1 MMFFSD
7 AGTLKCGF
15 LQGSVLG
22 PLLFLLHVNDLSQSL
37 SEAFPYLYAND
48 IGTFYQHEDVK
59 KIESVLNKEFSSLC
73 QWFIDTKL
81 SIHFGGDKI
90 KFILFSKARG
100 LREVASFACH
110 YMKQHETVEY
120 LCYQLDSKLSEEAM
134 ASKVLKNKCQ
144 TKIPVSAKQIPN
156 SCM

>member
-1 MMFFSD
+1 MFFSD
-7 AGTLKCGF
+7 AGTLKYGL
-15 LQGSVLG
+15 LQGSVLR
-22 PLLFLLHVNDLSQSL
+22 PLLFLLYVNDIPQSL

-48 IGTFYQHEDVK
+48 IGTFYQHDDVK

-81 SIHFGGDKI
+81 SIHFGEDKA

-100 LREVASFACH
+100 LRKVISFAGH
-110 YMKQHETVEY
+110 YIKQHETAEY
-120 LCYQLDSKLSEEAM
+120 LCCQLDSKLSEEAM
-134 ASKVLKNKCQ
+134 ASKALKNKCQ
-144 TKIPVSAKQIPN
+144 TKIPVSTKQIPN